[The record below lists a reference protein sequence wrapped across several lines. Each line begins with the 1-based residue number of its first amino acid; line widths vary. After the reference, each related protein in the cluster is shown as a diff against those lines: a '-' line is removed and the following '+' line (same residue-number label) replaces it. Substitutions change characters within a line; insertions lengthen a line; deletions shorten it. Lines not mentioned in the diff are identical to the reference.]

1 MLERKF
7 TVNDRTGFRKR
18 IYFIEKPYIVEDVK
32 KHRIQYMASV
42 LSNISNII
50 IPVVIFYIIAYG
62 VINKTNVYED
72 FVKGAKEGLKTVVG
86 IMPTLVALMTAV
98 GVLRASG
105 FLTFLGN
112 LVRPLSSKLGFPA
125 ELVPLAFIKMFSSS
139 AATGLV
145 LDIFKNYGTD
155 SFIGL
160 ITSIMMSCTET
171 IFYTMSVYFLAA
183 KVTKT
188 RYTLKGALLSTLA
201 GIITSVM
208 IAGMMK

>member
-1 MLERKF
+1 
-7 TVNDRTGFRKR
+7 
-18 IYFIEKPYIVEDVK
+18 
-32 KHRIQYMASV
+32 MASV

-50 IPVVIFYIIAYG
+50 IPALIFYIVAYG
-62 VINKTNVYED
+62 IANKTNVYED
-72 FVKGAKEGLKTVVG
+72 FVKGAKDGLKTVVG

-105 FLTFLGN
+105 FLDFLER
-112 LVRPLSSKLGFPA
+112 LVRPASERAGFPA
-125 ELVPLAFIKMFSSS
+125 EIVPLIFIKMFSSS

-145 LDIFKNYGTD
+145 LDIFKKYGTD
-155 SFIGL
+155 SLVGL

-188 RYTLKGALLSTLA
+188 RYTLTGALLSTLA
-201 GIITSVM
+201 GVAASIV
-208 IAGMMK
+208 IAGFMI

>member
-1 MLERKF
+1 
-7 TVNDRTGFRKR
+7 
-18 IYFIEKPYIVEDVK
+18 
-32 KHRIQYMASV
+32 MASV

-50 IPVVIFYIIAYG
+50 IPIVIFYIIAYG
-62 VINKTNVYED
+62 VCSKTNVYED
-72 FVKGAKEGLKTVVG
+72 FVKGAKDGLKTVVG

-105 FLTFLGN
+105 FLRFLGN
-112 LVRPLSSKLGFPA
+112 LVRPISDKVGFPA

-155 SFIGL
+155 SLVGL

-171 IFYTMSVYFLAA
+171 IFYTMSVYFIAA

-201 GIITSVM
+201 GIAASV
-208 IAGMMK
+208 ILAGMMV

>member
-1 MLERKF
+1 
-7 TVNDRTGFRKR
+7 
-18 IYFIEKPYIVEDVK
+18 
-32 KHRIQYMASV
+32 MASV

-50 IPVVIFYIIAYG
+50 IPVIIFYIIAYG
-62 VINKTNVYED
+62 VMSKTNVYED
-72 FVKGAKEGLKTVVG
+72 FVKGAKDGLKTVVG

-105 FLTFLGN
+105 FLSFLEG
-112 LVRPLSSKLGFPA
+112 LVSPLSNKIGFPA

-155 SFIGL
+155 SLVGL

-188 RYTLKGALLSTLA
+188 KYTLTGALLSTIA
-201 GIITSVM
+201 GIAASVVL
-208 IAGMMK
+208 AGMMK